1 MCVSLVR
8 AKIYRLAELTDQP
21 LEEIQLIF
29 DSNRYSET
37 EKLLEIIMRLAQM
50 PKDGFSVEARCI
62 VDAVIFESAQ
72 TVFFK
77 I

>member
-8 AKIYRLAELTDQP
+8 AKIYRLAELTEQP
-21 LEEIQLIF
+21 LEDIQQLF
-29 DSNRYSET
+29 DSPRYNES
-37 EKLLEIIMRLAQM
+37 EKLLEIIMHLARL
-50 PKDGFSVEARCI
+50 PKDGVNAEAQRI

-72 TVFFK
+72 TVFFT